1 MHSLQNQENGQS
13 SNRFY
18 ISSVNE
24 ARSSPVEDIQLSP
37 SDIQGSHVHTNAMAE
52 QPKNILPKKRM
63 LSMFLTYFTYTCHS

>member
-1 MHSLQNQENGQS
+1 VCYSGFSALSERGIFLHRKEN
-13 SNRFY
+13 
-18 ISSVNE
+18 
-24 ARSSPVEDIQLSP
+24 SPVEDIQLSS